1 MDSKVVILAMLTY
14 VKSPKRDVEK
24 LVKCAR
30 KLDVEKKIQKLFGGI
45 SVRIRNVM

>member
-24 LVKCAR
+24 LVKYAR
-30 KLDVEKKIQKLFGGI
+30 KLAVEKKIQNYLEVFL
-45 SVRIRNVM
+45 